1 MLAGASRGLKTR
13 ERVVGF
19 GTDSVNTTEVDVTSA
34 GVGGRVTIQKITPQV
49 EARHRRANS
58 VARVS
63 QCCGRT
69 EGSLGFPL
77 SWVVRRVATCIGR
90 LAEYI
95 RPDSELRPM
104 DVITASLG
112 GDIYSTSP
120 QWIEPAVPDTRVNS
134 LVNDT
139 SMLMLDVDGNNWAIP
154 DTAVTVKPIVPSV
167 AERSQEGITVLKNR
181 KVERKLKFMGYLA
194 AHPVR
199 LPVLG
204 AEIAHEMK
212 FKLLDM
218 PNTQAN
224 ERQVGLIVSDYIDGK
239 IRASKEKGGD
249 ARFVDMRPQTKRL
262 IQMYAV
268 KLYFIPSPD
277 EIAFHVM
284 FQDPE
289 IVAAMHWRSQ
299 LAAPTSA

>member
-1 MLAGASRGLKTR
+1 
-13 ERVVGF
+13 
-19 GTDSVNTTEVDVTSA
+19 
-34 GVGGRVTIQKITPQV
+34 
-49 EARHRRANS
+49 
-58 VARVS
+58 
-63 QCCGRT
+63 
-69 EGSLGFPL
+69 
-77 SWVVRRVATCIGR
+77 
-90 LAEYI
+90 
-95 RPDSELRPM
+95 M

-139 SMLMLDVDGNNWAIP
+139 STLMLDVDGNNWAIP

-218 PNTQAN
+218 P
-224 ERQVGLIVSDYIDGK
+224 K
-239 IRASKEKGGD
+239 I
-249 ARFVDMRPQTKRL
+249 
-262 IQMYAV
+262 
-268 KLYFIPSPD
+268 
-277 EIAFHVM
+277 
-284 FQDPE
+284 
-289 IVAAMHWRSQ
+289 
-299 LAAPTSA
+299 